1 MLCSNSLNKVGLIG
15 EHETDTWFLNS
26 TKISTQEVDAD
37 YKKIKQTIPKPG
49 KLAEVNNDGDVNF
62 LEKVQTKK

>member
-1 MLCSNSLNKVGLIG
+1 MFCSNSLNKFGLIG

-26 TKISTQEVDAD
+26 TKISPQKVDAD
-37 YKKIKQTIPKPG
+37 YKKIKQTIRKLG
-49 KLAEVNNDGDVNF
+49 KLAEVNYDGDVNF